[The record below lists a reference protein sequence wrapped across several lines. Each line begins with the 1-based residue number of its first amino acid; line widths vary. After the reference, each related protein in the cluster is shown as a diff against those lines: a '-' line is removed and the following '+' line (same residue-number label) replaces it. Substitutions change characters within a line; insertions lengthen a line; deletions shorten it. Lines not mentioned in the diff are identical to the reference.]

1 MSRIAAPL
9 EIRVTDKGRTLVLT
23 YEAEGEMAL
32 SAEYLRVESPSA
44 EVQGHTAKDKRIMR
58 LFLTGEGEALLMEAL
73 KVYNSIIERVMAHS
87 SAAECDRM
95 GEQMRRIE
103 EMLGND

>member
-1 MSRIAAPL
+1 
-9 EIRVTDKGRTLVLT
+9 
-23 YEAEGEMAL
+23 
-32 SAEYLRVESPSA
+32 
-44 EVQGHTAKDKRIMR
+44 
-58 LFLTGEGEALLMEAL
+58 
-73 KVYNSIIERVMAHS
+73 VMAHS